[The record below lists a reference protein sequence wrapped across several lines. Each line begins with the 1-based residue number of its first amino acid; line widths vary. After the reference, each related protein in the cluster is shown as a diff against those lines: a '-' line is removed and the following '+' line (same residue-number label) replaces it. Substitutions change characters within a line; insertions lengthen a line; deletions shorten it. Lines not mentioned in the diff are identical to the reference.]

1 MALWVHKL
9 ASFAETAET
18 IFMESFAGSGH
29 EVLGQ
34 MSLFYDFVL
43 TMRIGAFAGPSA
55 VAIHLPI
62 LAHFCFLLELILF
75 LAVGALDRFL
85 VVRLGGGRRV
95 RMYFVNFV
103 LHHCQAPIFLHVATA
118 AHERRRGKRWH
129 WHLDGTGRVKCL
141 EVQSRRIIAF
151 GS

>member
-1 MALWVHKL
+1 MHKL
-9 ASFAETAET
+9 ASFAEAAET
-18 IFMESFAGSGH
+18 IFMESFARSGH

-34 MSLFYDFVL
+34 MSLFYDLVV
-43 TMRIGAFAGPSA
+43 TMRVGAFAGPSA
-55 VAIHLPI
+55 MALHLPV

-85 VVRLGGGRRV
+85 VVRLGRCTRV

-103 LHHCQAPIFLHVATA
+103 LYHCHAPIFLHVAIA

-129 WHLDGTGRVKCL
+129 WHLDGIGRVKCL